1 MTFSSAT
8 QASVNFDLTEPAF
21 GLMMAIAHPLRL
33 SILNIID
40 AHKSITVMNLSNEL
54 GIEQS
59 VTSQHLRVLRENNLV
74 ICNKESRFVNYVCNY
89 DLINNLASKA
99 KSI

>member
-1 MTFSSAT
+1 
-8 QASVNFDLTEPAF
+8 
-21 GLMMAIAHPLRL
+21 
-33 SILNIID
+33 
-40 AHKSITVMNLSNEL
+40 MNLSNEL